1 MFAIFL
7 MDDMD
12 PFYQNISSFPTAIFT
27 FLLAVTTLYWLAAVL
42 GFVDLDF
49 LDFELPEGDGL
60 AGDSQGHSTPDVLAG
75 LMLRFG
81 LQGVPVTVIVSF
93 ISLFGWF
100 VSYYAVHYLLG
111 WVPDGF
117 LRSMSWPVCLAMIS
131 SRRRRM
137 SMISLAWISMSVAW
151 PW

>member
-49 LDFELPEGDGL
+49 LDFELPEGDGQ
-60 AGDSQGHSTPDVLAG
+60 AGSAGPPDCCRRTGTLRISQKPQTCP
-75 LMLRFG
+75 
-81 LQGVPVTVIVSF
+81 
-93 ISLFGWF
+93 
-100 VSYYAVHYLLG
+100 
-111 WVPDGF
+111 
-117 LRSMSWPVCLAMIS
+117 
-131 SRRRRM
+131 
-137 SMISLAWISMSVAW
+137 
-151 PW
+151 